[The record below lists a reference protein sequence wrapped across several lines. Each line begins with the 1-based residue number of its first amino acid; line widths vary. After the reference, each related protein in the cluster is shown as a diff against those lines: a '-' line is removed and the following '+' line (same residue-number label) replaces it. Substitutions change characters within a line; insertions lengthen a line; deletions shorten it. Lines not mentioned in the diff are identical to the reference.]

1 MMNRK
6 LLKSAAMALVLSA
19 GLANFARAAD
29 TPNQGGT
36 IVVTYKD
43 DMATLDPAIGY
54 DWQNWSMINSLFSR
68 LVDYTFG
75 TTEIVPSLADSW
87 TISPDGLVY
96 TFKLNPKAKFTNGR
110 KVTAADIKYS
120 IERSRESED
129 AGARR
134 RLLSFH
140 RRPGQDGG
148 RLGRRPSP
156 ASRRPTIRPIKF
168 TLTQPDAT
176 FLNVL
181 ALNFASAVPKEVV
194 EAEGADFGKK
204 PVGSGAFKLDEW
216 VPGQRLVFSRNAD
229 YFRERPN
236 LDGFKVEIGQE
247 PLVAIL
253 QAPEGRGRHRRRR
266 HPAGQI
272 SGDQELCPTPRT

>member
-1 MMNRK
+1 MNRK

-68 LVDYTFG
+68 LVDYKFG

-120 IERSRESED
+120 IERSVNPKTQ
-129 AGARR
+129 GPGR
-134 RLLSFH
+134 RLFPFH

-148 RLGRRPSP
+148 RLGDDH
-156 ASRRPTIRPIKF
+156 
-168 TLTQPDAT
+168 L
-176 FLNVL
+176 
-181 ALNFASAVPKEVV
+181 
-194 EAEGADFGKK
+194 
-204 PVGSGAFKLDEW
+204 
-216 VPGQRLVFSRNAD
+216 
-229 YFRERPN
+229 
-236 LDGFKVEIGQE
+236 
-247 PLVAIL
+247 
-253 QAPEGRGRHRRRR
+253 RHRDARRVDR
-266 HPAGQI
+266 
-272 SGDQELCPTPRT
+272 SSLR